1 MNYFECEL
9 DLTLLNNLEIILLL
23 HLASDFIL
31 LCMSKDA
38 YVLVLYIT
46 RHCNNCYRV
55 LYNIIISSTGK
66 VNRKGKKKEVACFM
80 NGVMYKLTSLHL
92 TYFLRDVVVNI
103 ACISVYIGTNTEWI
117 SLQYLATLRHLCN
130 KQCTTSKKLHNYGT
144 FFQSQ

>member
-9 DLTLLNNLEIILLL
+9 DLTLLNNLGIILL

-66 VNRKGKKKEVACFM
+66 VNRKGKKKEVYSLLYEWSNVQTNVF
-80 NGVMYKLTSLHL
+80 TSNLL
-92 TYFLRDVVVNI
+92 STRCSSEYSLYQ
-103 ACISVYIGTNTEWI
+103 CIGTNTEWI